1 MSLCWGGLRRIHVLL
16 SPRGKGAAGGRGV
29 QGRKRGRGM
38 NAKTAVGQQQLSGSR
53 AQKSKHSIKRQEAS
67 HSSHKRQSRR
77 FLGLGEREH
86 ERDLGACTERGLN
99 RHQVDLRMSAVV

>member
-1 MSLCWGGLRRIHVLL
+1 MCLCVGGGLRRIHVLL
-16 SPRGKGAAGGRGV
+16 SPRGKGVAGGGGV

-67 HSSHKRQSRR
+67 HSPQKAEPSLFGARRKR
-77 FLGLGEREH
+77 
-86 ERDLGACTERGLN
+86 A
-99 RHQVDLRMSAVV
+99 